1 MSSIENE
8 HPAERRIREKR
19 ELEELRAR
27 NAELEAQLAASN
39 EDADD
44 EYQRI
49 YGAPEQ
55 PYEQQ
60 YQEHYEIP
68 ADEIAAHQRVAS
80 AATPLAPPPTA
91 ASELQALR
99 YQALHAPASQLH
111 PSSELYARTLDAIR
125 KAGLEVVSGE
135 LVHDGTFAPLDS

>member
-1 MSSIENE
+1 MTDEQNE
-8 HPAERRIREKR
+8 HPAEKRIREKR

-27 NAELEAQLAASN
+27 NAELEAKLATSN

-44 EYQRI
+44 EYDRI

-55 PYEQQ
+55 PYEQP
-60 YQEHYEIP
+60 YEIP
-68 ADEIAAHQRVAS
+68 EDEIAAHQRVAS

-135 LVHDGTFAPLDS
+135 LAHDGTFAPLDS